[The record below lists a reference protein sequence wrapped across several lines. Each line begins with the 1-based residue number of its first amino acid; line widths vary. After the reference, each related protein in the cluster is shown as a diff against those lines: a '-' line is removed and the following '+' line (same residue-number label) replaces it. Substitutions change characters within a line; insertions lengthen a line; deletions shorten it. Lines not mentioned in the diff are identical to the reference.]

1 MGYIKN
7 VQVGDIYLRGGVY
20 HLVLEKVCNIEDM
33 YWCSVNG
40 GELDI
45 DSLIQ
50 AEDYAGVH
58 ITENC
63 QFIDKVSETQH
74 KEALANLR
82 QSRLE
87 KLQSLRQYQE
97 EHKDDENK
105 PNKAKKLLHSL
116 TSGVIKIGKI

>member
-1 MGYIKN
+1 MSYIKN

-20 HLVLEKVCNIEDM
+20 HLVLEKVCNIEEM

-40 GELDI
+40 GDFDI
-45 DSLIQ
+45 DSLIR
-50 AEDYAGVH
+50 AEDYASVH
-58 ITENC
+58 IAENC
-63 QFIDKVSETQH
+63 QFVDKVSEIQYN
-74 KEALANLR
+74 EALANFR
-82 QSRLE
+82 QNRLE

-105 PNKAKKLLHSL
+105 SNKVKKILHSL